1 MNDNMEAS
9 VNPNWCDGHPS
20 QCKDSY
26 QIYQDGGEDSNNKLN
41 YYKKYKKYKQKVK
54 KMKNLLK

>member
-1 MNDNMEAS
+1 MEAS
-9 VNPNWCDGHPS
+9 VNPNWCDGHPT

-26 QIYQDGGEDSNNKLN
+26 QMYQDGGKKNLN

-54 KMKNLLK
+54 KFKNLLK